1 MDSHDRRSR
10 VTTQNERDVVFFKG
24 NEKSELPRGEGLK
37 EEHNQLFK
45 LVFCASKQRSCQQSE

>member
-24 NEKSELPRGEGLK
+24 NEKSELQRGEGLK

-45 LVFCASKQRSCQQSE
+45 LVFCASRQRSCQQSE